1 MDVNMESNKCCNSS
15 CSIEAVVSVDE
26 RGQLVLPKEL
36 REKYGVRAG
45 DKFIVATLM
54 NDSSLCCI
62 ALLKADSLNSVIVEQ
77 IAPVF
82 SGVQK

>member
-1 MDVNMESNKCCNSS
+1 MESNKCCNSS

>member
-1 MDVNMESNKCCNSS
+1 MDSSQCCNSS
-15 CSIEAVVSVDE
+15 KCSIEAIVTVDE
-26 RGQLVLPKEL
+26 RGQVVLPKEL
-36 REKYGVRAG
+36 R
-45 DKFIVATLM
+45 DKFGIKPQEKLIVATLM
-54 NDSSLCCI
+54 NDTSLCCI

>member
-1 MDVNMESNKCCNSS
+1 MESNKCCSSS

-62 ALLKADSLNSVIVEQ
+62 ALLKADSLNSLIVEQ